1 MSRKK
6 RFCSFFTRNNGTFA
20 GKLKII
26 MMKKMNLLLM
36 ATMLSA
42 AAFAGNGK
50 TSTTLPVEG
59 EVVKASHPMIQ
70 YMGRVNFG
78 ENPDVASFNFPGT
91 TIEANF
97 QGSSLKM
104 MCRPMT
110 GYFMA
115 QVDGSEPFKVG
126 FNAERDSVV
135 TLATAL
141 PKGVHHVKVMY
152 VIEGLFRNPEFR
164 GFVLDKGCKLVEAP
178 ALSERKIEFI
188 GNSIT
193 CGYGVESIEM
203 SDPFEDETEN
213 HWLTY
218 ANIVSDSLKA
228 QHTSISR
235 SGIGVYRNYDG
246 PKTGSAENMPWQYE
260 YTLFNKHDEKWD
272 FAKYQPQLVCINLGT
287 NDLSTDNY
295 DIQLYEKNYRMFL
308 TTVRSKYPDAK
319 IVLLT
324 GPMLGKK
331 ESSEQRAALDRICA
345 DANKSGFTLVNKTV
359 VDKKG
364 KIKKAKKLGDKEIY
378 RFDFSFQ
385 KGDLGYGASWHPSK
399 LQHQKMAKELLPFLK
414 NLMNW

>member
-70 YMGRVNFG
+70 YMGRVSFWK
-78 ENPDVASFNFPGT
+78 NPDVASFNFPGT

-97 QGSSLKM
+97 QGASLKM

-331 ESSEQRAALDRICA
+331 ESSEQKAALDRICA

-364 KIKKAKKLGDKEIY
+364 KIKKVKKLGDKEIY

>member
-6 RFCSFFTRNNGTFA
+6 RVCLFFTRNNGTFA

-70 YMGRVNFG
+70 YMGRVGFG
-78 ENPDVASFNFPGT
+78 KNPDVASFNFPGT

-141 PKGVHHVKVMY
+141 SKGVHHVKVMY

>member
-36 ATMLSA
+36 AIMLSA

-70 YMGRVNFG
+70 YMRRVSFG
-78 ENPDVASFNFPGT
+78 KNPDVASFNFPGT

-97 QGSSLKM
+97 QGASLKM

-378 RFDFSFQ
+378 RFDFTFQ

>member
-1 MSRKK
+1 
-6 RFCSFFTRNNGTFA
+6 
-20 GKLKII
+20 
-26 MMKKMNLLLM
+26 
-36 ATMLSA
+36 
-42 AAFAGNGK
+42 
-50 TSTTLPVEG
+50 
-59 EVVKASHPMIQ
+59 
-70 YMGRVNFG
+70 
-78 ENPDVASFNFPGT
+78 
-91 TIEANF
+91 
-97 QGSSLKM
+97 M

-178 ALSERKIEFI
+178 ALSDRKIEFI

-193 CGYGVESIEM
+193 CGYGVESIGM

-324 GPMLGKK
+324 GPMLGEK

-345 DANKSGFTLVNKTV
+345 DAHKSGFTLANKTV

-364 KIKKAKKLGDKEIY
+364 KIKKVKKQGDKEIY

-385 KGDLGYGASWHPSK
+385 RGDLGYGASWHPSK

>member
-1 MSRKK
+1 
-6 RFCSFFTRNNGTFA
+6 
-20 GKLKII
+20 

-36 ATMLSA
+36 ATMLSV

-70 YMGRVNFG
+70 YMGRVSFG
-78 ENPDVASFNFPGT
+78 KNPDVASFNFPGT

-104 MCRPMT
+104 MCLPM
-110 GYFMA
+110 
-115 QVDGSEPFKVG
+115 
-126 FNAERDSVV
+126 
-135 TLATAL
+135 
-141 PKGVHHVKVMY
+141 
-152 VIEGLFRNPEFR
+152 
-164 GFVLDKGCKLVEAP
+164 
-178 ALSERKIEFI
+178 
-188 GNSIT
+188 
-193 CGYGVESIEM
+193 
-203 SDPFEDETEN
+203 
-213 HWLTY
+213 
-218 ANIVSDSLKA
+218 
-228 QHTSISR
+228 
-235 SGIGVYRNYDG
+235 
-246 PKTGSAENMPWQYE
+246 TGSAENMPWQYE

-324 GPMLGKK
+324 GPMLGEK

-345 DANKSGFTLVNKTV
+345 DANKSGFTLANKTV

-364 KIKKAKKLGDKEIY
+364 KIKKVKKQGDKEIY
-378 RFDFSFQ
+378 RFGFSFQ
-385 KGDLGYGASWHPSK
+385 RGDLGYGASWHPSK

>member
-70 YMGRVNFG
+70 YMGRVSFRK
-78 ENPDVASFNFPGT
+78 NPDVASFNFPGT

>member
-6 RFCSFFTRNNGTFA
+6 LFCSFFTRNNGTFA

-70 YMGRVNFG
+70 YMGRVSLG
-78 ENPDVASFNFPGT
+78 KNPDVASFNFPGT

-104 MCRPMT
+104 MCRPM
-110 GYFMA
+110 
-115 QVDGSEPFKVG
+115 
-126 FNAERDSVV
+126 
-135 TLATAL
+135 
-141 PKGVHHVKVMY
+141 
-152 VIEGLFRNPEFR
+152 
-164 GFVLDKGCKLVEAP
+164 
-178 ALSERKIEFI
+178 
-188 GNSIT
+188 
-193 CGYGVESIEM
+193 
-203 SDPFEDETEN
+203 
-213 HWLTY
+213 
-218 ANIVSDSLKA
+218 
-228 QHTSISR
+228 
-235 SGIGVYRNYDG
+235 
-246 PKTGSAENMPWQYE
+246 TGSAENMPWQYE

-287 NDLSTDNY
+287 NDFSTDNY

-324 GPMLGKK
+324 GPMLGNK
-331 ESSEQRAALDRICA
+331 ESSEQRAVLDRICA
-345 DANKSGFTLVNKTV
+345 DANKSGFTLVNKMV

-364 KIKKAKKLGDKEIY
+364 KIKKAKKQGDKEIY

-385 KGDLGYGASWHPSK
+385 RGDLGYGASWHPSK